1 VFFKKRKRKIIE
13 KAKGAEKH
21 VDIPEELEA
30 RPRRG
35 KIAKVFYA
43 LAVMAVWGLML
54 GIVLFAYLA
63 HDLPDYEN
71 PPEPGAGARSVVVKA
86 ANGATLVRQGPIYG
100 TFLNYNEIPKSMI
113 TALVAVEDRRFFTH
127 SGIDARGLARA
138 IWTNISAGSVRQGA
152 STLTQQLAKNLFL
165 TQDRTLKRK
174 AQEMLLAFWLE
185 RELSKEQIITL
196 YLNRVYFGGGTYGI
210 DAASRKF
217 YGHSASQ
224 LTIAESAVLAGL
236 VKAPSRLAPHINPD
250 GAWERGQ
257 IVLRSMSATGD
268 LTFEAVARISKNRPR
283 IITQGPGADIRYFT
297 DWVIGSADGLI
308 GARGRDLI
316 IYTTLEPAMQ
326 VAGSQAIRRGLE
338 GEGAKKKASQ
348 AALVAL
354 SHDGA
359 VKAMVGGV
367 NYGKSQFNRAVT
379 AKRQPGST
387 FKLFVYL
394 AALEAGIN
402 SSDHYVDEPITVD
415 GWSPKNYSGK
425 NYGDV
430 TALEA
435 FARSLNTVAVKVA
448 EETGREKVASMAIR
462 MGISTPVAPH
472 ASLPLGTEEVSVIDL
487 ASSYAAVANGGLRAK
502 PYGVVEITS
511 LGGEVLYRHKLR
523 APRPVLTGDVV
534 DKITPML
541 KAVITSGSGRNA
553 RIDRPAA
560 GKSGT
565 TQDNRDALFAGFT
578 SDLTAVV
585 WVGNDDNTPMSYVT
599 GGGLPARVWADFM
612 IEAHA
617 GAKIRDLHVD
627 RDLYEY
633 DNLYEDA
640 EPVKLAPP
648 TEDTKKKKKSWFE
661 KIFG

>member
-1 VFFKKRKRKIIE
+1 MFFKKRKRKIIE